1 MLGGWLA
8 AASPLDVNVQDYLG
22 QSPNTCTCLFPDIWR
37 VSAKLGNGRRAPQAF
52 ENRSRSRSPSSHSS
66 STSTSSSDS
75 SPPPCQAPTPA
86 QSEPPCQADR
96 PSEAPG
102 PSQQAV
108 APPAQRAQATQ
119 LTAPLAASAAPAGAG
134 PTGSNRGGGGK
145 RQAAK
150 KRRPKAEALQQLGA
164 PTLVPVGWQ
173 LEPPTLGQ
181 IQAHRDERYD
191 FYLRSLTG
199 GGGDLATARTTF
211 LAAAAELAARRMVQ
225 PPR

>member
-86 QSEPPCQADR
+86 QSEPPC
-96 PSEAPG
+96 
-102 PSQQAV
+102 
-108 APPAQRAQATQ
+108 
-119 LTAPLAASAAPAGAG
+119 
-134 PTGSNRGGGGK
+134 